1 MKVQLTYYTIT
12 SPIDGRAGAIALKEG
27 NNVKANDTLT
37 LVTINQLHPIYVAFS
52 VPENQLPEIR
62 RMMAAHP
69 LKVTAQ
75 ASGESAVETGRL
87 AFFDN
92 SVDTT
97 TGTIMLRGIF
107 DNPENRL
114 WPGQFVKVSLIL
126 RIDPDALVV
135 PSQAVQV
142 GQSSSYVYVIKPDKT
157 VEPRTV
163 KVSRSGDGESVIASG
178 LKAGEQVVVDGQLR
192 LTKDSVVEPRPAGK
206 EAGGAAS

>member
-62 RMMAAHP
+62 RMMAAHS
-69 LKVTAQ
+69 LEVTAQ
-75 ASGESAVETGRL
+75 ASGESAVETGKL

-107 DNPENRL
+107 DNAGNRL
-114 WPGQFVKVSLIL
+114 WPGQFVNVSLIL

-135 PSQAVQV
+135 PSQAVQI

-192 LTKDSVVEPRPAGK
+192 LDKDSIVEPRPASK